1 MSPPWSKTDWRGARA
16 QARGHPACPLW
27 ISPNPAKEVKRPGV
41 KPKPK
46 EPYTQEEVIQI
57 LLACHKLGQASY
69 ERDRARAIIL
79 LLRYTGLRISEVA
92 TLARDRV
99 REDRIYLYRMKNGKP
114 VFLPIPAFLR
124 EALDSLP
131 TPKGHGGEVEVLLLE
146 WQRHNSGIHPR
157 RDSHTR
163 PCLQDFQSRWHPCA
177 SLPAHLGN
185 CAVGK
190 RLDN

>member
-1 MSPPWSKTDWRGARA
+1 MNLNQLSIIRFIGKNAETKSLPNGTPVTKFSVATKHSWKDENDTWQQKTQW
-16 QARGHPACPLW
+16 HNVVPACPLW

-46 EPYTQEEVIQI
+46 ELYTQEEVIQI
-57 LLACHKLGQASY
+57 LLACHKLGQTSY
-69 ERDRARAIIL
+69 ESDRARAIIL

-131 TPKGHGGEVEVLLLE
+131 TPKG
-146 WQRHNSGIHPR
+146 Q
-157 RDSHTR
+157 
-163 PCLQDFQSRWHPCA
+163 
-177 SLPAHLGN
+177 LGN
-185 CAVGK
+185 RSSSSGVATAQLGHSSAA
-190 RLDN
+190 